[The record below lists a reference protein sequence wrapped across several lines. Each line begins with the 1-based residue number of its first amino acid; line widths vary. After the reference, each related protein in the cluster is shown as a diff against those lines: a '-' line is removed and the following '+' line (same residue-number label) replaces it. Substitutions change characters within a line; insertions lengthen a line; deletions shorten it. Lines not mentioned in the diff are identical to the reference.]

1 MPPPFPQLASHPT
14 ILFFLPKTQRS
25 RADYIKNEHIRPPY
39 QWFRAVNTQYL
50 PARQCP
56 ELYFPTAHN
65 YPNDAYQYT
74 WKYMHIEKIV
84 TVNQHSAKKIQSLR
98 YPSTFKKKIIILT
111 YLHNTSLRTI
121 RNQASTTYNTFQN
134 FRKLQ
139 ISSRQK
145 YINNFL
151 RLEIQA
157 SSKL

>member
-25 RADYIKNEHIRPPY
+25 RADYIKHEHIRPLY

-56 ELYFPTAHN
+56 ELYFLTAHN
-65 YPNDAYQYT
+65 YPNDAKQYT
-74 WKYMHIEKIV
+74 WKYMHKEKIV
-84 TVNQHSAKKIQSLR
+84 I
-98 YPSTFKKKIIILT
+98 
-111 YLHNTSLRTI
+111 HNTSLRTI